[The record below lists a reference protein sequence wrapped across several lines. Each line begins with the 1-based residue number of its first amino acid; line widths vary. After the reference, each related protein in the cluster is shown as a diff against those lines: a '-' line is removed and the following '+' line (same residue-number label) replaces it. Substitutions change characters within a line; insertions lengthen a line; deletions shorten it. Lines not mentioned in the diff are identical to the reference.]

1 LRGHFAELHTLLASR
16 EQQMQH
22 ELFQRFQER
31 TGSLN
36 NAERHIREGQL
47 DLSKRLQ
54 KATKAV
60 SSDIPPSRS
69 AIARWTESIRQSNS
83 CKNLVDETRDNVNSV
98 TLSAVFEP
106 DEEYIHHLRHDSVA
120 TFSSEYEGSSYW
132 NRLLSQFDDFKQEK
146 DRQSLDHLSSNS
158 PCEPT
163 EKKRARKHM
172 NSSPLAINHYESGM
186 QLTGRVVHDEEKCFY
201 IQVHSSSSPDGNG
214 GREELKKL
222 QTQIQTCEK
231 NPAPRLSELVTSS
244 SGRKIIILLLFSLFL
259 FDFFFENSKWVSWWP
274 AVSTENG
281 TAP

>member
-1 LRGHFAELHTLLASR
+1 
-16 EQQMQH
+16 
-22 ELFQRFQER
+22 
-31 TGSLN
+31 
-36 NAERHIREGQL
+36 
-47 DLSKRLQ
+47 
-54 KATKAV
+54 
-60 SSDIPPSRS
+60 
-69 AIARWTESIRQSNS
+69 
-83 CKNLVDETRDNVNSV
+83 VNSV

-120 TFSSEYEGSSYW
+120 TVSSEYEGSSYW

-186 QLTGRVVHDEEKCFY
+186 QLTGRVVHDEDKCFY
-201 IQVHSSSSPDGNG
+201 IQVHSSPSPDGNG

-222 QTQIQTCEK
+222 QTLIQTCEK

-259 FDFFFENSKWVSWWP
+259 FDFFSKIASGSAGGRPFPRKMVP
-274 AVSTENG
+274 RLDRG
-281 TAP
+281 DQL